1 MINRRTKIKEILL
14 ITHLLILQLAC
25 YGQDLKFFNQRP
37 KKNLFVEL
45 GGNGGLLSLNH
56 EKIHLISFKLML
68 VYKIGLGCTQDY
80 SFKSPENYF
89 ISLPGNLT
97 LCFGKRRVLFELGL
111 GATVFLKVNDPVYE
125 FSFYPIIG
133 YRFQPLKAN
142 KLFLKATISLPQNLG
157 SSNFSIS
164 NSEIIFVPIGI
175 SIGKSF

>member
-1 MINRRTKIKEILL
+1 MKQK
-14 ITHLLILQLAC
+14 LILFFVIAC
-25 YGQDLKFFNQRP
+25 CLNGMNQDLKFFNQRP
-37 KKNLFVEL
+37 KKNLFLEL
-45 GGNGGLLSLNH
+45 AGNGGLMSINH
-56 EKIHLISFKLML
+56 EKINLISFKLMI

-80 SFKSPENYF
+80 SFKNPENYF

-97 LCFGKRRVLFELGL
+97 FCFGKRRVLFELGL
-111 GATVFLKVNDPVYE
+111 GATVFLKVNDPFYE